1 MVTFTEAIKGLMKT
15 YVQYPPRK
23 LQSMT
28 YTGPIT
34 ISNYQKFQWVRD
46 QLGKE
51 GVNLPLPT
59 GN

>member
-1 MVTFTEAIKGLMKT
+1 MVEEVKKLMQT
-15 YVQYPPRK
+15 YVKYPPRK
-23 LQSMT
+23 LQSLG

-34 ISNYQKFQWVRD
+34 ISNYQKFRWIRD
-46 QLGKE
+46 QLAKE